1 MSDDKIITEL
11 RDTSKDDTVDVPS
24 TKKSTKPDTAKNAV
38 KLARLAMLAKGAT
51 GVVGALTYSSDL
63 GKAERV
69 RSPEEIRQSKINQYK
84 TVKQLR
90 VKYGDNG
97 LYDGGVKTLTSKPQP
112 KQKITQQVQNPD
124 SAVADNQDTGLTAKD
139 VGISL
144 AMSGIQQAVLKR
156 FKFLRPAVGALG
168 MAAKEKP
175 KTVPAP
181 AKPSTRPQRS
191 PAPQPNPALPL
202 PGPSRGPSR
211 RVRPRRSPEKPAT
224 PTETPKTPTP
234 SPAPGPVP
242 TPTPAPTTPTPRPVI
257 PVPVIKPKTAP
268 APKPGTKPQPT
279 PVVVPTPQTQPKPTG
294 TPKQDTV
301 SRPDPR
307 ATPQQQPQQKPLPN
321 NKGDKKKKVTPTG
334 GGFVPSFGRRIQG
347 GDLRTMIGGTGV
359 KEEFVAEEEKF
370 KKFKVIYIINGSEKT
385 NVYRYKGK
393 DTFAKARVMR
403 QLRERGAGSIR
414 FMQYESADIEE
425 GATWS
430 PGVGWIGGASDEGV
444 DERGDGYRVNPK
456 TGENERVYAN
466 KKYGYGY
473 KDNGRRKALPKSRE
487 KIYHSVSFQQKDA
500 AKDEGMRWDPEVKKW
515 YHSDADKS
523 KASKFKK
530 LDEAYMPDAT
540 RKSVIYRAPP
550 KRGEV
555 VGKMKVRLIRRH
567 QDVMPGERTATSDNT
582 KRLRKLIRKVLKKG
596 KLKR

>member
-11 RDTSKDDTVDVPS
+11 RDTSKDDSVDVPS
-24 TKKSTKPDTAKNAV
+24 TKKSTKADTAKNAAR
-38 KLARLAMLAKGAT
+38 LARLATAAKTAT
-51 GVVGALTYSSDL
+51 GAVGLLTYSADL

-69 RSPEEIRQSKINQYK
+69 RSPEEIRQSKINQDK
-84 TVKQLR
+84 TIAQLR
-90 VKYGDNG
+90 VKYGDSG

-112 KQKITQQVQNPD
+112 KQKVTQQVQKPD
-124 SAVADNQDTGLTAKD
+124 SSVADNQDIGLTVKD
-139 VGISL
+139 VGMTL
-144 AMSGIQQAVLKR
+144 AMNAAQQLLTGR
-156 FKFLRPAVGALG
+156 FKSLRPAVGALG
-168 MAAKEKP
+168 LAAKKKP
-175 KTVPAP
+175 ETTPTP

-191 PAPQPNPALPL
+191 PVPQPNPALPL

-224 PTETPKTPTP
+224 PTETPATPKTPTP
-234 SPAPGPVP
+234 GPAP
-242 TPTPAPTTPTPRPVI
+242 TPTPAPSTPAPRPVI

-268 APKPGTKPQPT
+268 APKPGTTPKPT

-301 SRPDPR
+301 SRPDPK
-307 ATPQQQPQQKPLPN
+307 ATPQQQQQQKPAPN
-321 NKGDKKKKVTPTG
+321 NKGDKKKTTPTG
-334 GGFVPSFGRRIQG
+334 GRFGGGFGRRLQG

-359 KEEFVAEEEKF
+359 KEEFVAEEEERF
-370 KKFKVIYIINGSEKT
+370 KKFKVIYILNGSEKT

-414 FMQYESADIEE
+414 FMQYESVDNEMLEHEIVRGED
-425 GATWS
+425 GRYYD
-430 PGVGWIGGASDEGV
+430 DEGNSSSSISKSARRYMV
-444 DERGDGYRVNPK
+444 GDNYHPRKN
-456 TGENERVYAN
+456 
-466 KKYGYGY
+466 YGYGY
-473 KDNGRRKALPKSRE
+473 KDNGRRKALPRSTE
-487 KIYHSVSFQQKDA
+487 KIYHAVSYQQKDA
-500 AKDEGMRWDPEVKKW
+500 AKEEGMRWDPEVKKW
-515 YHSDADKS
+515 YHSSPERSAN
-523 KASKFKK
+523 SKFKK
-530 LDEAYMPDAT
+530 IEEAYMPDAT
-540 RKSVIYRAPP
+540 RKPVVYRAPP

-582 KRLRKLIRKVLKKG
+582 KRLRRLIRKVLKKG